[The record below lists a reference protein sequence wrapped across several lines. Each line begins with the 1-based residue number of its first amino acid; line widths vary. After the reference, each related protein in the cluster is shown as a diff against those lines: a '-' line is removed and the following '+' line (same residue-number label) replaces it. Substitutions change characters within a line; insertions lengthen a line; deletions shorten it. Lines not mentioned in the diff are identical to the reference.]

1 MKVYFSK
8 GHYVFDY
15 DAYTED
21 ENFVDPNPVWS
32 DDPPDYYDPLD
43 YDNLK
48 TEKPEVKEESDEEK
62 HKKLV
67 ADQVKLET
75 NLKLFWHR
83 QRYYND
89 IQYCEVNSR

>member
-15 DAYTED
+15 DAYKDETYVD
-21 ENFVDPNPVWS
+21 ENPVIS

-48 TEKPEVKEESDEEK
+48 TEKPKPIEESAEEK
-62 HKKLV
+62 HEKLV
-67 ADQVKLET
+67 ADQANRE
-75 NLKLFWHR
+75 NDLKLFWHR

-89 IQYCEVNSR
+89 IQFCEVNSR